1 MDIQISELIEIVDR
15 ILAYVKSRHGGTF
28 HLTVDY
34 YWNVPKD
41 QVYNPY
47 QEPANLDLGQISD
60 DWRELQRILR
70 GESEELAYALTWIS
84 PILRALGEV
93 TVS

>member
-1 MDIQISELIEIVDR
+1 MDIQISDIIEIVDR
-15 ILAYVKSRHGGTF
+15 LLAYVKAKHGEAF

-47 QEPANLDLGQISD
+47 QEPSNLDIGQISD
-60 DWRELQRILR
+60 DWKELQSILR
-70 GESEELAYALTWIS
+70 GEKEELAYALTWIS
-84 PILRALGEV
+84 PILRALGEG